1 MGSNPYRLADGTLNP
16 AFDHERHNREDAAR
30 RLRLAQ
36 HNGFRTA
43 EEHERALAEI
53 GAALNRACDTRFI

>member
-30 RLRLAQ
+30 RLAAARA
-36 HNGFRTA
+36 NGFATA
-43 EEHERALAEI
+43 EEHERAQAEI
-53 GAALNRACDTRFI
+53 GDALNRACDTCII